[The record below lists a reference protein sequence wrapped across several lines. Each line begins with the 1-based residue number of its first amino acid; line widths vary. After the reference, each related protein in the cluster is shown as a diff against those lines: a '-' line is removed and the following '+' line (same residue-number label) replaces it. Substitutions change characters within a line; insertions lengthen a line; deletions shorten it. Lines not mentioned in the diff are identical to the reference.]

1 MLKKRGTVTKL
12 SRKRDALTPSITWQR
27 CASLVQLRT
36 LALDATYRY
45 VTDDYNMP
53 EALPPLIL
61 AAAPSL
67 RTSAMA
73 TTRQS
78 APPSRSSPL
87 PSFFRLPTVSTI
99 LSLHTPACLSRATR
113 RFTRPAKRASSAGHS
128 LTLHLDP
135 RTALDTPSV
144 ANGTQ
149 SANGDVARQPTT
161 ATSTSRSPSYR
172 VPPRDP
178 LAEPIDPNADTFVK
192 VGPNAVEE
200 CAARSFT
207 PYAHTHT
214 HARAVQLTPE
224 RGRAAAQQA
233 YGVVHTPGRSTSSP
247 EHGVLPT
254 NRAEPEPLPAHA
266 GPADGATG
274 AFGAFQPQPTGA
286 FVQQSQQGTFAQQ
299 PQLQLPQQRQ
309 QAGAMLSGVGGG
321 GGLQP
326 QATGFNSFQR
336 PVSSFGPLAAQ
347 ATGMGVSAFGGAG
360 AGAFGPQAMG
370 PQQQQQM
377 GNGGLGVGLPPQ
389 MTGGAANPFRA
400 SMAMA
405 MSPPVPAT
413 GSLSAGPALGGG
425 EAFGRMGM
433 VGMGQP

>member
-1 MLKKRGTVTKL
+1 
-12 SRKRDALTPSITWQR
+12 
-27 CASLVQLRT
+27 
-36 LALDATYRY
+36 
-45 VTDDYNMP
+45 MP

-87 PSFFRLPTVSTI
+87 PSFFMLPTVSTI

-113 RFTRPAKRASSAGHS
+113 RFTRPAKRDSSAGHS
-128 LTLHLDP
+128 SIYVKTHTAP
-135 RTALDTPSV
+135 RSPTLDTPQCC
-144 ANGTQ
+144 NGTQ
-149 SANGDVARQPTT
+149 STNGDVAQQPTT

-200 CAARSFT
+200 CAARSFML
-207 PYAHTHT
+207 YAHTHT

-224 RGRAAAQQA
+224 RGRAAAQQV
-233 YGVVHTPGRSTSSP
+233 YGVVHTPGRSTSSVP

-299 PQLQLPQQRQ
+299 PQLQLLQQQQ

-326 QATGFNSFQR
+326 QVTGFNSFQR
-336 PVSSFGPLAAQ
+336 PVLSFGPFAAQ

-389 MTGGAANPFRA
+389 MTGGAANPFRN
-400 SMAMA
+400 SMVMA